1 MYIFTV
7 IIYAKNIY
15 ILYTYQKK
23 DKKTQFVK
31 QQLFVCA
38 VVWRRNAK
46 IPAEALGQCV
56 YEGPS
61 TLPCLCCEQNLTPAQ
76 CLGVPPNA

>member
-31 QQLFVCA
+31 QQLFVCVLWFGGETLRFPPRLSDNVYTRVRPHSHVCA
-38 VVWRRNAK
+38 VNK
-46 IPAEALGQCV
+46 
-56 YEGPS
+56 
-61 TLPCLCCEQNLTPAQ
+61 T
-76 CLGVPPNA
+76 